1 MQVGRWSSR
10 DGVVMDPRKPVYWL
24 SGSVAVPKD
33 SSAVVEN
40 TTIRVVTVI
49 VSIRQFCYFHF
60 VYVFLI
66 ALFVVS
72 NPFSFYASLE
82 ICKYHSLVVL
92 NLVTSRLD
100 VTVHNETQF
109 QWLQPSY
116 YTHQHREFPHYP
128 NYSLS

>member
-49 VSIRQFCYFHF
+49 VSILDSF
-60 VYVFLI
+60 VIFI
-66 ALFVVS
+66 LFM
-72 NPFSFYASLE
+72 FSF
-82 ICKYHSLVVL
+82 
-92 NLVTSRLD
+92 
-100 VTVHNETQF
+100 
-109 QWLQPSY
+109 
-116 YTHQHREFPHYP
+116 
-128 NYSLS
+128 

>member
-66 ALFVVS
+66 ALFVAS
-72 NPFSFYASLE
+72 NPFSFYAFTAANYFNMTVSNKKALA
-82 ICKYHSLVVL
+82 
-92 NLVTSRLD
+92 TLD
-100 VTVHNETQF
+100 TVHK
-109 QWLQPSY
+109 
-116 YTHQHREFPHYP
+116 
-128 NYSLS
+128 

>member
-1 MQVGRWSSR
+1 MHVQVGRWSSR

-49 VSIRQFCYFHF
+49 VSIRQFSYFHF
-60 VYVFLI
+60 VYVFII
-66 ALFVVS
+66 ALFVAS

-82 ICKYHSLVVL
+82 ICSYHSLVVL
-92 NLVTSRLD
+92 NLVTSTTGR
-100 VTVHNETQF
+100 
-109 QWLQPSY
+109 
-116 YTHQHREFPHYP
+116 
-128 NYSLS
+128 YSS